1 LLKKTRMEEENFNNV
16 IKNFSK
22 KVVEKVNAEEN
33 NYDAQEAVEQL
44 LEDICRL
51 AVVKFVSKTK
61 NIEKRII

>member
-1 LLKKTRMEEENFNNV
+1 MEEENFNNV
-16 IKNFSK
+16 IRNFSK

-33 NYDAQEAVEQL
+33 NYDAVEAVEQL

-51 AVVKFVSKTK
+51 AIVKFVSKTK